1 MTFCKM
7 FRAAHMMAAAG
18 MLAAGLLATTP
29 ALAAEPEGEQKRLVE
44 AAEVLTDL
52 MKAPDD
58 AIPEHILDRAEAIVV
73 IPSLVKGGFIVGG
86 QHGKGVMSVRN
97 RADNTW
103 STPGFVALTGGSF
116 GWQIGLQS
124 VDLVLVVMN
133 REGVQDLLD
142 TEFTL
147 GGNASVAAGPVGR
160 KAEASTDASFS
171 AQILAYSR
179 AKGLFAGLT
188 LEGSS
193 LRDDKDAN
201 EAYYGERIAT
211 EKVVLGLGPATK
223 PEARAFVETLQRITP
238 AGRTR

>member
-1 MTFCKM
+1 MTSCKK
-7 FRAAHMMAAAG
+7 FRAARTMA
-18 MLAAGLLATTP
+18 AAGLLAAGLMATTP
-29 ALAAEPEGEQKRLVE
+29 TLAAEPDGEQKRLVE

-52 MKAPDD
+52 MKTPDD

-103 STPGFVALTGGSF
+103 SAPGFVALTGGSF

-133 REGVQDLLD
+133 RKGVQELLD

-160 KAEASTDASFS
+160 KAEASTDASLS

-201 EAYYGERIAT
+201 EDYYGDRLST
-211 EKVVLGLGPATK
+211 EKVVLGPGAASK

-238 AGRTR
+238 AGRTQ